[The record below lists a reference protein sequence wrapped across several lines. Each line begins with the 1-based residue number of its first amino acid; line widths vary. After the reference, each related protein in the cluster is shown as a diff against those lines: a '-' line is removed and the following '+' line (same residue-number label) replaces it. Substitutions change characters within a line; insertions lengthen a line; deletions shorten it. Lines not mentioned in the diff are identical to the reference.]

1 MSAVRRTSPA
11 SPADP
16 AHLDPPVVDTAR
28 LGAALADLVRVT
40 RRDATLPLGA
50 STLSALRTVAE
61 HGPLRAGDLARHEGV
76 AAPTLS
82 RIVAGLDADGYVL
95 RTPDPDDRRVAW
107 LEVTACGRDLLDEV
121 RARRARALA
130 TRAARLTADQAATLQ
145 AALDA
150 LESLTRD

>member
-1 MSAVRRTSPA
+1 MSAARAVAAR
-11 SPADP
+11 
-16 AHLDPPVVDTAR
+16 VDTAR
-28 LGAALADLVRVT
+28 LGAALADLVRVS
-40 RRDATLPLGA
+40 RRDAPLPLGA

-82 RIVAGLDADGYVL
+82 RIVAGLDADGYIV

-107 LEVTACGRDLLDEV
+107 LEVTAGGRQLLDAV
-121 RARRARALA
+121 RVQRARALA
-130 TRAARLTADQAATLQ
+130 ARAPRLTDEQAAALD

-150 LESLTRD
+150 LEALTRDQPAGG

>member
-1 MSAVRRTSPA
+1 MSAARAVAAR
-11 SPADP
+11 
-16 AHLDPPVVDTAR
+16 VDTAR
-28 LGAALADLVRVT
+28 LGAALADLVRVS
-40 RRDATLPLGA
+40 RRDAPLPLGA

-82 RIVAGLDADGYVL
+82 RIVAGLDADGYIV

-107 LEVTACGRDLLDEV
+107 LEVTAGGRQLIDAV
-121 RARRARALA
+121 RVQRARALA
-130 TRAARLTADQAATLQ
+130 ARAHRLTDYQAAALD

-150 LESLTRD
+150 LEALTRDQPAGG